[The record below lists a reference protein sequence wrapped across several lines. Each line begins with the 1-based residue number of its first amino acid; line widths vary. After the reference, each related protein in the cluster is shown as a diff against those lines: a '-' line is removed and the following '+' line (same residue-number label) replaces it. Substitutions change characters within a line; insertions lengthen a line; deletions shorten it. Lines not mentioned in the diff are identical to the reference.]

1 MFSQLLNELSELSG
15 IAVEEQRVGILLLPN
30 WQSNKVDLLGGPNS
44 RFQHGEKDLLRM
56 RLVDVGIISTS
67 TLVVSK
73 VGETSLLDQESV
85 PAAPPQLLRSYSNQ
99 MRAAIAAGEISQV
112 VQVDM
117 RKMGHSMWDESDK
130 AKRDLTLIQSDVQM
144 LIQALQVS
152 SEGTIFIAQDQRKLY
167 YLKALITGPVGSI
180 YENGMFEFDIKIPA
194 EYPLKPPKVK
204 LVTTR
209 QGQVR
214 FNANLYANGKVC
226 LSLLGTWRGPGWNPK
241 ATKERPRSSLL
252 QVVQSIQLNIM
263 VGEPVSGAPWFNEPG
278 YVEKWTTG
286 TPSVEAMTPEGKA
299 TSAEYDREIR
309 RCTMQVAMLEMIQNP
324 PPTFADAIRSHFR
337 AKADEIIK
345 QAHTWLNDETKCVL
359 TDALLKKAQVAH
371 TQKQLELVIA
381 GAISEETKQTELGN
395 ESDAA
400 ALNKLVESLKSQMA
414 SALKGQETAQTQRAN
429 LIQKR
434 FELFRDLDILKRV
447 MNDDLTEIFKMPPA
461 PKPVPVMPGQ
471 PPKVDIS
478 DKARIAAG
486 KPTVGSLVQ
495 ELMKITQCPWRTAAY
510 YVEGA
515 VIRGMGVQEAV
526 QHCFAQNKKAPP
538 AGTIIQTKQ
547 PCAVDIIK
555 QSDSTAADPEYENNV
570 KLMAVALMESVA
582 TVGVGPFDVD
592 VFEGIVRFHPMS
604 KPEKVNTGEL
614 TNQIINEHFSGG
626 LDPAK
631 WLMKLGNFR
640 AKPADLQP
648 YEREQKWLCQCGKEN
663 SVIEIN
669 CATCTRAVTRECT
682 LVESRAS
689 PQQIKDRLNKCVA
702 GLTEVLSQ
710 IEWFQKLGAKEQVIW
725 QYTAASYK
733 QVSPYQKKGSFC
745 WKSFGPKANEKLE
758 NAYNAATSPPKPPPT
773 AAMSPFTTAMDNAF
787 TSTTTPTGTTTTNT
801 AAGDNNSSKS
811 MIEISIKLDP
821 SSASIFSYNKKKKN
835 TFTAKCNA
843 DLNTMTLKQK
853 KKGETAEIASL
864 RRIDVP
870 AMVFALRSKAGVGDD
885 ELESVRVALQA
896 KLTEYNVLLAAQ
908 ATALIAATPSTPTCS
923 WPICAVCTFKNTA
936 SATKCAMCGKDKP
949 APASTPK
956 DTKLP
961 QSTWD
966 WIDVLFQAGK
976 EVSFSGSDAV
986 QSTGSASSGVQRAVQ
1001 SQGPYIRA
1009 STTTKSICES
1019 LEKVLLNL
1027 KAGKPITASSPVKLP
1042 SSSAP
1047 LPPGPGGPFMPPST
1061 FSTESYSY
1069 ESEEEY

>member
-1 MFSQLLNELSELSG
+1 MSVDEFSQLLHELSELSG
-15 IAVEEQRVGILLLPN
+15 IAVEDQRVGILLLPN
-30 WQSNKVDLLGGPNS
+30 WQANKVDLLGGPDS
-44 RFQHGEKDLLRM
+44 RFQHGDKDLLRM
-56 RLVDVGIISTS
+56 RLLDVGIVSTS

-73 VGETSLLDQESV
+73 LGETSLLDQESM
-85 PAAPPQLLRSYSNQ
+85 PAAPPELLRSYSNQ

-309 RCTMQVAMLEMIQNP
+309 RCTMQVAMVEMIQNP

-337 AKADEIIK
+337 AKANEIIK
-345 QAHTWLNDETKCVL
+345 QAHAWLNDETKCVL
-359 TDALLKKAQVAH
+359 TDALLKKSRAAH
-371 TQKQLELVIA
+371 TQKQLERLIDEA
-381 GAISEETKQTELGN
+381 ASEETKQTDLGN
-395 ESDAA
+395 ESDATA
-400 ALNKLVESLKSQMA
+400 LKKLVQSLNKQLT
-414 SALKGQETAQTQRAN
+414 SALKGQEAAQMQRAK

-434 FELFRDLDILKRV
+434 FELFRDLDILDRV
-447 MNDDLTEIFKMPPA
+447 MKDDLTEIFSIPEVQKPA
-461 PKPVPVMPGQ
+461 PFMPGQ

-486 KPTVGSLVQ
+486 KPTVGSLIQ

-538 AGTIIQTKQ
+538 ANAVIQTKQ

-555 QSDSTAADPEYENNV
+555 KSDSSAADPEYENNV
-570 KLMAVALMESVA
+570 QVMAVTLMQSVA
-582 TVGVGPFDVD
+582 AVGVGPFDVD

-604 KPEKVNTGEL
+604 KPEKLNTPEL

-663 SVIEIN
+663 SIVEIN
-669 CATCTRAVTRECT
+669 CSTCTRAVTPECT
-682 LVESRAS
+682 LLVSRAS
-689 PQQIKDRLNKCVA
+689 PQQIKDRLNKCIA
-702 GLTEVLSQ
+702 GLTEALKQ
-710 IEWFQKLGAKEQVIW
+710 IEWFQKLGGKEQVIW
-725 QYTAASYK
+725 QHTSASHK
-733 QVSPYQKKGSFC
+733 LVSPHHTKGLFC
-745 WKSFGPKANEKLE
+745 WKSFDQNANTMLE
-758 NAYNAATSPPKPPPT
+758 SAYNATALPPTPPPT
-773 AAMSPFTTAMDNAF
+773 GDINSFTAAMDNAF
-787 TSTTTPTGTTTTNT
+787 TSTTTPVPSTST
-801 AAGDNNSSKS
+801 ASDNKGSKPVVELS
-811 MIEISIKLDP
+811 LKLDP
-821 SSASIFSYNKKKKN
+821 SSTSIFSYKKKKKN
-835 TFTAKCNA
+835 VFTAKCDA
-843 DLNTMTLKQK
+843 DLSTMILKFKNK
-853 KKGETAEIASL
+853 KSDKTASL

-870 AMVFALRSKAGVGDD
+870 TMVSALRSKAGVSDGD
-885 ELESVRVALQA
+885 LESVRAALQT
-896 KLTEYNVLLAAQ
+896 KLTEYNVLMAAQ
-908 ATALIAATPSTPTCS
+908 TSVSVTPAPATPTSS
-923 WPICAVCTFKNTA
+923 WPICAICTFKNA
-936 SATKCAMCGKDKP
+936 ESATKCAMCGKEKP
-949 APASTPK
+949 APVSAAK
-956 DTKLP
+956 DEKLP
-961 QSTWD
+961 ESTWD
-966 WIDVLFQAGK
+966 WVNALLQAGK

-986 QSTGSASSGVQRAVQ
+986 QLGSVSSSVKRSVHA
-1001 SQGPYIRA
+1001 QGPYIPA
-1009 STTTKSICES
+1009 STTTKSICET
-1019 LEKVLLNL
+1019 LEKLVLDL
-1027 KAGKPITASSPVKLP
+1027 KRGKTIAASSSPTKL
-1042 SSSAP
+1042 SSSP
-1047 LPPGPGGPFMPPST
+1047 KPPVPGGAFLPPST
-1061 FSTESYSY
+1061 FSTESFSFD
-1069 ESEEEY
+1069 SEEEY